1 MGERERVDPTA
12 IRPGDVELHQ
22 IVSLG
27 ASHPSLAEHFARS
40 TLFAVRRGPHST
52 VAEWV
57 RWTHEHE
64 RSPFPY
70 GRVTVHGDGVLLEA
84 FSDGRIRALRDR
96 VDSLSA
102 WQVAADERR
111 IFQLPDVL
119 DASIVV
125 FGEPH
130 PARHAA
136 ALFLRMA
143 WPFLPR
149 EDLAGRTPAS
159 VVGTGRGRASLEAI
173 LERLPRELKLGDPR
187 FPAFSAEELLRLLLP
202 EEPAPTNAPEEK
214 PHSAERRRAG

>member
-1 MGERERVDPTA
+1 MTESAKVDPNA

-22 IVSLG
+22 VVSLG
-27 ASHPSLAEHFARS
+27 PSPPTLAEHLERS
-40 TLFAVRRGPHST
+40 PLFAVRRGAGAT

-57 RWTHEHE
+57 RWTQEHE

-70 GRVTVHGDGVLLEA
+70 GCVTVHGDGVLLEA

-96 VDSLSA
+96 VDALSA

-111 IFQLPDVL
+111 IFQVQNLL

-125 FGEPH
+125 FGDAH
-130 PARHAA
+130 PSRYAA

-149 EDLAGRTPAS
+149 EELAGRTPAS
-159 VVGTGRGRASLEAI
+159 VIGTGRGRASLEPI
-173 LERLPRELKLGDPR
+173 LEKLPRELRLGDPR
-187 FPAFSAEELLRLLLP
+187 FPSYSAEELFSLLLP
-202 EEPAPTNAPEEK
+202 EEPAPTDAPEEK
-214 PHSAERRRAG
+214 PHSAERRRAS